1 MVPQDVDTP
10 TSQEAT
16 VTAVDSQQESQATE
30 VITTQ
35 VEGVPTSIG
44 I

>member
-35 VEGVPTSIG
+35 VESLPTSIG